1 MENPSINGGLNGGL
15 MGQVFFSIAMLD
27 KEAEG
32 PSINVITACFGSV
45 SGTLNYQ

>member
-15 MGQVFFSIAMLD
+15 MGHFFSIAMLD